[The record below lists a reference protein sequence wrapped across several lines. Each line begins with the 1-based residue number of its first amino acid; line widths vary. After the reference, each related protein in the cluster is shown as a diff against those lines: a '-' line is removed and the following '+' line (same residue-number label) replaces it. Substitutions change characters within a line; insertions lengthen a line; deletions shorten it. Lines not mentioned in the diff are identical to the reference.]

1 MSDNYLS
8 YKRLQKKSQ
17 IIHYF
22 IGIFTSIPST
32 TTTMS
37 TERSR
42 PISVSN
48 TSTTSTGTTTTTS
61 GAVTTA
67 TNNDN
72 DGNDNILPTTSSSIV
87 ASTSTS
93 TSTPTLTQRDEIK
106 QGRKI
111 KKNRSSIPI
120 SASLS
125 ISNTT
130 TTIQEHVKLISS
142 DGFEFLIE
150 KDAAFVSPTMK
161 NMLSGQFIEAQQNT
175 IHFPEIN
182 ERDIRDIP
190 PFDIDPYMAL
200 ELLMVADF
208 LQC

>member
-1 MSDNYLS
+1 
-8 YKRLQKKSQ
+8 
-17 IIHYF
+17 
-22 IGIFTSIPST
+22 
-32 TTTMS
+32 MS

-175 IHFPEIN
+175 IHFPEIKAVVLEKVCQYLYYKLRFQN
-182 ERDIRDIP
+182 SERDIRDIP

-200 ELLMVADF
+200 ELLM
-208 LQC
+208 